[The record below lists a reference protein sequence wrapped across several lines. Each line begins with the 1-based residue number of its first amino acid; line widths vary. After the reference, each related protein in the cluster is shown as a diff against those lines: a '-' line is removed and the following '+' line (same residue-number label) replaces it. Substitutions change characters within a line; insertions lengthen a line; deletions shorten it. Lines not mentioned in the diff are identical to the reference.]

1 MTQII
6 ELLELYFPQI
16 IAGLFPSLI
25 ALVPMIITAVKNIKV
40 NNQVKDLL
48 KIVSDLEKGNIS
60 MGQAVDAS
68 VKQINDAKA
77 LVIDE
82 FKEVHELAKD
92 SLAKDVIHV
101 QNIVGQQITSMEQ
114 NMAEIQMSLV
124 QTLEKLRNEG
134 SKKDE
139 AKEQVE

>member
-1 MTQII
+1 MSQII

-16 IAGLFPSLI
+16 LAGLFPSLI
-25 ALVPMIITAVKNIKV
+25 ALVPVIITAVKNIKV

-48 KIVSDLEKGNIS
+48 KIVNDLETGNIS
-60 MGQAVDAS
+60 MGQALDAG
-68 VKQINDAKA
+68 VRQINDVKTS
-77 LVIDE
+77 VINE
-82 FKEVHELAKD
+82 FKEVHDLAKD

-124 QTLEKLRNEG
+124 QTLEKLRNAGAEN
-134 SKKDE
+134 DE
-139 AKEQVE
+139 VKE